1 MQSHTNYNHND
12 TPRIVCLHS
21 QRFISQML
29 NKREIAAR
37 VQVLTLLLAILVQ
50 FNQNGFSVEISR
62 CALSFTNFFE
72 TAPLLYGKPLISAPI
87 LQEVLM

>member
-62 CALSFTNFFE
+62 CALSFE
-72 TAPLLYGKPLISAPI
+72 LAPLLYGKPLISAPI